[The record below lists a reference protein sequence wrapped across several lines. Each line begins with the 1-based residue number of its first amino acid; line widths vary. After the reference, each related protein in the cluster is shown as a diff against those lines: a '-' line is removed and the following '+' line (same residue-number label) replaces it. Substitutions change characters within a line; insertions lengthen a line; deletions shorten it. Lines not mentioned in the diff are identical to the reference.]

1 MDEETKKL
9 LQNMAQQQARLAEAA
24 NTTIDKKPFT
34 VNLHILYGALGAL
47 GFAAWVGIGW
57 IKDVDAAMLKSK
69 QAPVE
74 VESVKTNV
82 ETVKSSV
89 ATVQGDIK
97 DLRRIT
103 TETDARLTKQEASIQ
118 EIREAIRAVGSD
130 QAKVLAEIQGLKKDV
145 TRILENRR

>member
-34 VNLHILYGALGAL
+34 VNLHILYGALAL
-47 GFAAWVGIGW
+47 LGGLAWVGIGW

-103 TETDARLTKQEASIQ
+103 TETDARLTKQEASVQ
-118 EIREAIRAVGSD
+118 EIRDAIRAVGSD
-130 QAKVLAEIQGLKKDV
+130 QAKVLGELQGLKKDV
-145 TRILENRR
+145 ARILENRR

>member
-34 VNLHILYGALGAL
+34 VNLHMVYAALGAL

-69 QAPVE
+69 QAPIE
-74 VESVKTNV
+74 VESVKANV

-103 TETDARLTKQEASIQ
+103 AEADARIAKQEKSAGDLQ
-118 EIREAIRAVGSD
+118 EAVRAVGAD
-130 QAKVLAEIQGLKKDV
+130 QGKLVADIQILKKDV
-145 TRILENRR
+145 NRLMETRR

>member
-9 LQNMAQQQARLAEAA
+9 LQNLAQQQARLTEAA

-34 VNLHILYGALGAL
+34 VNLHILYGALAL
-47 GFAAWVGIGW
+47 LGGLAWVGIGW

-103 TETDARLTKQEASIQ
+103 TETDARLTKQEASVQ
-118 EIREAIRAVGSD
+118 EIRDAIRAVGSD
-130 QAKVLAEIQGLKKDV
+130 QAKVLGELQGLKKDV
-145 TRILENRR
+145 ARILENRR